1 MIPKKIHFFWAG
13 SQDYPELVRECI
25 DSWKTIM
32 PDYEIV
38 KWDESSDVIQGNRFA
53 REALQCKKYAFVAD
67 FIRLYAMYEHGGIY
81 LDTDVKVFKRFDDL
95 LGNHGFTGFESK
107 RNVGVWLL
115 ASERHNPIFKE
126 MLDCYADKV
135 FFSPTGEMDMT
146 PNPVVL
152 RPIFQKYGIKINGE
166 YQESEYITVY
176 PVDYF
181 CPMDP
186 SNGSVNI
193 TDNTYAMHLFDGSW
207 LSDKEKKRL
216 ALGKVYF
223 YKLHVLLPY
232 ELADGVAKII
242 AALKVGGLTYLL
254 KKVLAFIAR

>member
-25 DSWKTIM
+25 DSWKKIM

-38 KWDESSDVIQGNRFA
+38 KWDESTGVIQENRFA

-67 FIRLYAMYEHGGIY
+67 FVRLHAMYEYGGIY
-81 LDTDVKVFKRFDDL
+81 LDTDVKVFRRFDDL
-95 LGNHGFTGFESK
+95 LGNPGFTGFESK

-126 MLDCYADKV
+126 MLDCYADKG
-135 FFSPTGEMDMT
+135 FLSPTGEMDMT

-152 RPIFQKYGIKINGE
+152 RPIFQKHGIKINGE
-166 YQESEYITVY
+166 YQKSEYITVY

-181 CPMDP
+181 CPMNP
-186 SNGSVNI
+186 SNGIVDM

-216 ALGKVYF
+216 ALSKVYF
-223 YKLHVLLPY
+223 YKLRAVLPY
-232 ELADGVAKII
+232 DLADGMAKII
-242 AALKVGGLTYLL
+242 ATLKVGGIKALYR
-254 KKVLAFIAR
+254 KVCAFFA